1 MSEDNNTPAPATT
14 EDEIDLSSLIEKV
27 IDLQDSLVQAQEKNI
42 VLLAQTR
49 ELEQVARD
57 ADDMKAE
64 LAAQSLL
71 LADKSRENKHLHQ
84 ELGRV
89 TTLLDTKLI
98 ELEELRVLVVDLQQ
112 QVRAR
117 ESERDRLAVMLN
129 EAEKAQR
136 LAEEEALVA
145 RDQTANKGWFS
156 GNKGKK
162 P

>member
-1 MSEDNNTPAPATT
+1 MSEDNKTPTPGTT
-14 EDEIDLSSLIEKV
+14 EEDIDLSSLIEKV
-27 IDLQDSLVQAQEKNI
+27 IDLQDTLVQAQEKNI

-98 ELEELRVLVVDLQQ
+98 ELEELRVLVIDLQQ

-117 ESERDRLAVMLN
+117 EGERDRLAVMLN

-145 RDQTANKGWFS
+145 RDQGANKGWFS
-156 GNKGKK
+156 GKGKK
-162 P
+162 Q